1 MSRRRDESG
10 SATLLVL
17 AMAGVLMFLGAAL
30 AVVTAMVA
38 AHRSA
43 QAAADLAALAG
54 ARGVAEGRD
63 GCASAA
69 EVAAAN
75 RARLTHCPV
84 TGPVVDRHGSRWRGR
99 TGSGRPPTSRRD
111 RAPGRPVRHRE
122 LGRLQAQSAG
132 GCSKVWPSGLPPG
145 RRCSLCRLRSAGSR
159 DGAGVARPVPAR
171 VSTSPQSSA
180 RVAATPRKKSVP
192 RAEVGAEERRRP
204 ARAEHRRQDRHD
216 PGGEQEQA
224 EHHHL
229 GRLLRWRVGEKH
241 VEQRDGAGLVERMVL
256 VAALG

>member
-43 QAAADLAALAG
+43 QAAADLSALAG

-75 RARLTHCPV
+75 RAVRHPELGQAPGSVCRRLLEGLAVRV
-84 TGPVVDRHGSRWRGR
+84 TARPAVFALQGPK
-99 TGSGRPPTSRRD
+99 PPTLATVPD
-111 RAPGRPVRHRE
+111 GAT
-122 LGRLQAQSAG
+122 SAG
-132 GCSKVWPSGLPPG
+132 PG
-145 RRCSLCRLRSAGSR
+145 QHEPTEQREGRCHAEEEE
-159 DGAGVARPVPAR
+159 RPCAQVD
-171 VSTSPQSSA
+171 
-180 RVAATPRKKSVP
+180 
-192 RAEVGAEERRRP
+192 AEERCCP

-216 PGGEQEQA
+216 PSGEEEQA
-224 EHHHL
+224 EDHHP
-229 GRLLRWRVGEKH
+229 GRLPRWRVGEKH
-241 VEQRDGAGLVERMVL
+241 VEERDGTGLVQRVVL